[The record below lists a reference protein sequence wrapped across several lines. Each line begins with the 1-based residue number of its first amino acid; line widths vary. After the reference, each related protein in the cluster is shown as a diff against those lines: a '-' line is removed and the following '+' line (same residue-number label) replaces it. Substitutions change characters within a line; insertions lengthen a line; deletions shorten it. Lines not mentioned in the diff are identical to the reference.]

1 MNVDDVSETVGP
13 SPRYVINNSPR
24 DIKAFMQLARLI
36 KEEYKVTKAP
46 PSRIYIPPSHFFS
59 IIKSENTYESFEGYQ
74 HSVSLT
80 AASSDDVDPRPCN
93 C

>member
-13 SPRYVINNSPR
+13 SPRDVINNSPR
-24 DIKAFMQLARLI
+24 DVKAFMQLARLI

-46 PSRIYIPPSHFFS
+46 PSRIHSLLISS
-59 IIKSENTYESFEGYQ
+59 IIKSENSYESFEGYQ